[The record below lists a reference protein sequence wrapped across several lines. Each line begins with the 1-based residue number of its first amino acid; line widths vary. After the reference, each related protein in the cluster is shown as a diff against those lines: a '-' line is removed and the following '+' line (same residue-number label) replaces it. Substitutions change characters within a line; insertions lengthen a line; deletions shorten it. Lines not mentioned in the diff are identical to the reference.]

1 MHLTKTT
8 ALAAACLTLVG
19 CGLFGKEKLKID
31 GERIP
36 VLNEKS
42 VIAADYMA
50 GDIEIALP
58 APYENSSWSQNG
70 GNAEHNMGHLAG
82 TQQPEKIWS
91 RNFGAGN
98 SKRDYLIAEPVIAG
112 KTVFTIDADAVVSA
126 FRQNDGS
133 RLWKQRLKPQLR
145 QDKEVSLK
153 GAGLAFDNNTLYAT
167 TGFGGVFALDR
178 SSGKIKWQYFAKT
191 PIRIAPTAG
200 GGKLFVQTID
210 NTLLALDASSG
221 REIWRYAAPSEE
233 TTLVGGAVPAY
244 SENLDLLIAGF
255 TNGELRALKANTGS
269 PLWGDYLVSSRR
281 TNSLDDINV
290 IHVSPVIAGDTVF
303 AAGSNNLLVAIDL
316 RSGQRIWER
325 EISTNNQPWAAG
337 KYLYVLTEDARLLAV
352 QSESGKIIWDTKIPA
367 ANDEQAGTRYAGPLL
382 INNRLL
388 VNASDGKTFFVSPYS
403 GKISGVVTNG
413 EGSSLPPVAAEKQII
428 ITTTDADIIAYQ

>member
-1 MHLTKTT
+1 MPPPVSAAFLRLT
-8 ALAAACLTLVG
+8 AAAARSNGSTLPKRRS
-19 CGLFGKEKLKID
+19 GL
-31 GERIP
+31 
-36 VLNEKS
+36 
-42 VIAADYMA
+42 
-50 GDIEIALP
+50 
-58 APYENSSWSQNG
+58 Q
-70 GNAEHNMGHLAG
+70 
-82 TQQPEKIWS
+82 
-91 RNFGAGN
+91 
-98 SKRDYLIAEPVIAG
+98 
-112 KTVFTIDADAVVSA
+112 
-126 FRQNDGS
+126 
-133 RLWKQRLKPQLR
+133 
-145 QDKEVSLK
+145 
-153 GAGLAFDNNTLYAT
+153 
-167 TGFGGVFALDR
+167 
-178 SSGKIKWQYFAKT
+178 
-191 PIRIAPTAG
+191 PTAG

-352 QSESGKIIWDTKIPA
+352 QSESGKIIWDTQIPA
-367 ANDEQAGTRYAGPLL
+367 ADDEQAGTRYAGPLL

-388 VNASDGKTFFVSPYS
+388 VNASDGKTFLFPLTAEKSPVLS
-403 GKISGVVTNG
+403 QTAKARHCRRWPLKNK
-413 EGSSLPPVAAEKQII
+413 SSLRPPMPISSLINKGTV
-428 ITTTDADIIAYQ
+428 

>member
-8 ALAAACLTLVG
+8 ALAAACLTLAG

-58 APYENSSWSQNG
+58 TPYENSSWSQIG

-82 TQQPEKIWS
+82 TQKPEKIWS

-126 FRQNDGS
+126 FRQHDGS

-178 SSGKIKWQYFAKT
+178 NSGKIKWQYFAKT

-303 AAGSNNLLVAIDL
+303 AAGSNNLLVAVDL

-352 QSESGKIIWDTKIPA
+352 QSESGKIIWDTQIPA
-367 ANDEQAGTRYAGPLL
+367 ADDGQAGIRYAGPLL

-388 VNASDGKTFFVSPYS
+388 INASDGKMFFVSPYN
-403 GKISGVVTNG
+403 GKISDIVTNG
-413 EGSSLPPVAAEKQII
+413 KGSSLPPVAAEKQII